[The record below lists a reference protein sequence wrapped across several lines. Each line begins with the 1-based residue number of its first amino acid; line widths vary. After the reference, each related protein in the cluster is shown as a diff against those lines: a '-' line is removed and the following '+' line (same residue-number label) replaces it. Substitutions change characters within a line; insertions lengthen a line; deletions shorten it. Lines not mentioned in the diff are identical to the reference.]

1 MTEATNALSKL
12 GAFKKALNNSQY
24 SYSGVERLL
33 RLNEAA
39 NILGVSTQTLRN
51 WDCFGKL
58 KTVRTTGNQRRVP
71 VSEVNRLL
79 GELEQRSVKLY
90 ARVSTHMQ
98 KNDLE
103 RQVRR
108 LKQSYPGAELFFDI
122 RSGLKFDRRGFLQ
135 LLDAVQQR
143 RVSKVIVVCE
153 DRLARFGVD
162 LIRRLLASYGTELE
176 VLDPVESATSGQE
189 LARDLMAIIT
199 SFSARLYGLRS
210 HKTKKLL
217 SATREVLRDP

>member
-1 MTEATNALSKL
+1 MTEATNTLSKL
-12 GAFKKALNNSQY
+12 DAFKKALNNSQCLY
-24 SYSGVERLL
+24 SDVERLL

-51 WDCFGKL
+51 RDCSGKL

-98 KNDLE
+98 KDDLE
-103 RQVRR
+103 RQVQR
-108 LKQSYPGAELFFDI
+108 LKQSYPDAELFFDI
-122 RSGLKFDRRGFLQ
+122 RSGLKFDRKGFLQ

-143 RVSKVIVVCE
+143 RVSKVIVVC
-153 DRLARFGVD
+153 DDADASAFGHALNKPD
-162 LIRRLLASYGTELE
+162 TLQTGNGKASITFCQVLE
-176 VLDPVESATSGQE
+176 N
-189 LARDLMAIIT
+189 R
-199 SFSARLYGLRS
+199 
-210 HKTKKLL
+210 
-217 SATREVLRDP
+217 